1 MAVKSM
7 AYDHPAYTAPSTV
20 GGTIAAGSGS
30 QFKFACWTTM
40 ILKSVQVTS
49 NGAGTG
55 AAADV
60 VLVHKISNQGT
71 TTTSLANVG
80 TWTAAQLLSKQALG
94 TFTFVAGD
102 QIAITKGTDASVAYG
117 VGCEVYLAPGANVT
131 G

>member
-7 AYDHPAYTAPSTV
+7 SYDHPAYIAPSTV
-20 GGTIAAGSGS
+20 GGTVTGASA
-30 QFKFACWTTM
+30 QFKFACWTSM

-49 NGAGTG
+49 DGAGTG

-80 TWTAAQLLSKQALG
+80 TWTAGQLLSKQALG

-102 QIAITKGTDASVAYG
+102 QVAITKGTDGTVKYA
-117 VGCEVYLAPGANVT
+117 VGCEMYVVPGANVT

>member
-1 MAVKSM
+1 M
-7 AYDHPAYTAPSTV
+7 AYDHPAYTVPQCI
-20 GGTIAAGSGS
+20 GGLLAAGSGT

-40 ILKSVQVTS
+40 LVKSVQVTS
-49 NGAGTG
+49 DGAGTG

-60 VLVHKISNQGT
+60 VLLHKISNQGT

-80 TWTAAQLLSKQALG
+80 TWTAAQLLTKSALG

-102 QIAITKGTDASVAYG
+102 QIVVTKGTDATVKYACGIEAYIS
-117 VGCEVYLAPGANVT
+117 PGANVT

>member
-7 AYDHPAYTAPSTV
+7 AYDHPAYLVPQTV
-20 GGTIAAGSGS
+20 GGTVTGANA
-30 QFKFACWTTM
+30 QFKFACWTTQ

-49 NGAGTG
+49 DGAGTG

-80 TWTAAQLLSKQALG
+80 TWTAAQLLTKQALG

-102 QIAITKGTDASVAYG
+102 QVAITKGTDGTVKYAVG
-117 VGCEVYLAPGANVT
+117 VEMYLAPGADVT

>member
-7 AYDHPAYTAPSTV
+7 AYDHPAYLVPQSV
-20 GGTIAAGSGS
+20 GGNIIAGVAT

-49 NGAGTG
+49 NGAGKG

-102 QIAITKGTDASVAYG
+102 QVAITKGTDATVTYACGLELYVS
-117 VGCEVYLAPGANVT
+117 PGADVT